1 MPTDCVS
8 ACRGRRILLLICPK
22 GLLRAILR
30 PPCGVSAL
38 EPKAPCGWVLPIS
51 LAERHFFECGRT
63 PPAACLQPGNHARR
77 QRPPRQCTRSP
88 RPPDLP
94 ALPPGQH
101 GSAAG
106 AMAAPRRRLRSP
118 RSRSSA
124 ARSTIFGVGG
134 DGQHGP
140 VHNFRRTCPS
150 RISPALRA
158 QGPDLLDDLC
168 HRPFSFNSRSS
179 YLIKIRKFRNDPR

>member
-8 ACRGRRILLLICPK
+8 ACRGRRILLLLCPK
-22 GLLRAILR
+22 GLLRPVLR
-30 PPCGVSAL
+30 QPCGVSTPA
-38 EPKAPCGWVLPIS
+38 PKAPCGWVLPIS

-101 GSAAG
+101 ASAAG

-134 DGQHGP
+134 DGQLGP
-140 VHNFRRTCPS
+140 VQYLRRHRLWISAAS
-150 RISPALRA
+150 RKCRMPAA
-158 QGPDLLDDLC
+158 IFWPPQVTKGPICHLLDIVLA
-168 HRPFSFNSRSS
+168 H
-179 YLIKIRKFRNDPR
+179 I